1 MRISIDNK
9 GRGEC
14 LATIQDTTLLI
25 APYISFFNVDGIE
38 CVLDIKEGTS
48 FTFDTSSGCPVKSR
62 SVNNLLDEVQLRY
75 VGSRGEYKYIL
86 YVPYNAVRIE
96 KLDRSE
102 NRLYNGD
109 FVQIKENYG
118 IELHS
123 LAQMGDVTFK
133 LSGNLFVFSGRVR
146 YAQKQ
151 PDDAYARMGRK
162 ISNIMGKRSI
172 DLTSGEDMRRLLTY
186 FKVQKKRD
194 PKC

>member
-1 MRISIDNK
+1 MRISISNE
-9 GRGEC
+9 GRGKC
-14 LATIQDTTLLI
+14 LATIQDTKLLI
-25 APYISFFNVDGIE
+25 APYISFFNADGIE
-38 CVLDIKEGTS
+38 CVLDIKVGTS
-48 FTFDTSSGCPVKSR
+48 FTFATS

-86 YVPYNAVRIE
+86 YVPYDAVRIE

-151 PDDAYARMGRK
+151 ADDAYARMGRK